1 MTKILG
7 IDTGTNSLGW
17 AIVEKSR
24 IEGGVVMAVLNITK
38 DNFQQEVVAA
48 SQTVLV
54 DFWATWCGPCQMM
67 GPILEELATKHPE
80 IKVGKINVDEQP
92 ELAMQFQI
100 DAIPALMVFKGGKA
114 VAQTVGLQPI
124 ENLEQLL

>member
-1 MTKILG
+1 
-7 IDTGTNSLGW
+7 
-17 AIVEKSR
+17 
-24 IEGGVVMAVLNITK
+24 MAVINITK

-92 ELAMQFQI
+92 ELATRFQI

-114 VAQTVGLQPI
+114 AAQTVGLQPI

>member
-1 MTKILG
+1 
-7 IDTGTNSLGW
+7 
-17 AIVEKSR
+17 
-24 IEGGVVMAVLNITK
+24 MAVINITK

-67 GPILEELATKHPE
+67 GPILDELAAKHPE

-92 ELAMQFQI
+92 ELATQFQI
-100 DAIPALMVFKGGKA
+100 DAIPALIVFKGGKA
-114 VAQTVGLQPI
+114 AAQTVGLQPI

>member
-1 MTKILG
+1 
-7 IDTGTNSLGW
+7 
-17 AIVEKSR
+17 
-24 IEGGVVMAVLNITK
+24 MAVINITK

-80 IKVGKINVDEQP
+80 IKVGKSMWTNSQSW
-92 ELAMQFQI
+92 QR
-100 DAIPALMVFKGGKA
+100 
-114 VAQTVGLQPI
+114 
-124 ENLEQLL
+124 NSR

>member
-1 MTKILG
+1 
-7 IDTGTNSLGW
+7 
-17 AIVEKSR
+17 
-24 IEGGVVMAVLNITK
+24 MAVINITK

-80 IKVGKINVDEQP
+80 I
-92 ELAMQFQI
+92 
-100 DAIPALMVFKGGKA
+100 
-114 VAQTVGLQPI
+114 
-124 ENLEQLL
+124 

>member
-1 MTKILG
+1 
-7 IDTGTNSLGW
+7 
-17 AIVEKSR
+17 
-24 IEGGVVMAVLNITK
+24 MAVINITK

-67 GPILEELATKHPE
+67 GPILDELATKHPE

-92 ELAMQFQI
+92 ELATQFQI
-100 DAIPALMVFKGGKA
+100 DASPALIVFKGGKA
-114 VAQTVGLQPI
+114 AAQTVGLQPI

>member
-1 MTKILG
+1 
-7 IDTGTNSLGW
+7 
-17 AIVEKSR
+17 
-24 IEGGVVMAVLNITK
+24 MAVINITK
-38 DNFQQEVVAA
+38 DNFQQEVLAS

-54 DFWATWCGPCQMM
+54 DFWATWCGPCQMI

-100 DAIPALMVFKGGKA
+100 DAIPALMVFKEGKA
-114 VAQTVGLQPI
+114 VAQTVGLQPV

>member
-1 MTKILG
+1 
-7 IDTGTNSLGW
+7 
-17 AIVEKSR
+17 
-24 IEGGVVMAVLNITK
+24 MAVINITK

-92 ELAMQFQI
+92 ELATQFQI
-100 DAIPALMVFKGGKA
+100 DALPALMVFKDGKA
-114 VAQTVGLQPI
+114 SAQTVGLQPI

>member
-1 MTKILG
+1 MLETTLTV
-7 IDTGTNSLGW
+7 DNF
-17 AIVEKSR
+17 E
-24 IEGGVVMAVLNITK
+24 EEVLN
-38 DNFQQEVVAA
+38 QEGY
-48 SQTVLV
+48 VLV

>member
-1 MTKILG
+1 
-7 IDTGTNSLGW
+7 
-17 AIVEKSR
+17 
-24 IEGGVVMAVLNITK
+24 MAVINITK

-100 DAIPALMVFKGGKA
+100 DAIPALMVFKDGKA
-114 VAQTVGLQPI
+114 VAQTVGLQPV

>member
-1 MTKILG
+1 
-7 IDTGTNSLGW
+7 
-17 AIVEKSR
+17 
-24 IEGGVVMAVLNITK
+24 MAVINITK
-38 DNFQQEVVAA
+38 DNFQQEVVTA

-100 DAIPALMVFKGGKA
+100 DAIPALMVFKEGKA
-114 VAQTVGLQPI
+114 VAQTVGLQPV

>member
-1 MTKILG
+1 
-7 IDTGTNSLGW
+7 
-17 AIVEKSR
+17 
-24 IEGGVVMAVLNITK
+24 MAVINITK
-38 DNFQQEVVAA
+38 DNFQQEVVTA

-114 VAQTVGLQPI
+114 AAQTVGLQPI

>member
-1 MTKILG
+1 
-7 IDTGTNSLGW
+7 
-17 AIVEKSR
+17 
-24 IEGGVVMAVLNITK
+24 MAVINITK

-67 GPILEELATKHPE
+67 GPILDELATKHPE
-80 IKVGKINVDEQP
+80 IKVGKINVAEQP
-92 ELAMQFQI
+92 ELATQFKI
-100 DAIPALMVFKGGKA
+100 DAIPALIVFKGGKA
-114 VAQTVGLQPI
+114 AAQTVGLQPI

>member
-1 MTKILG
+1 
-7 IDTGTNSLGW
+7 
-17 AIVEKSR
+17 
-24 IEGGVVMAVLNITK
+24 MAVINITK

-92 ELAMQFQI
+92 ELATQFQI
-100 DAIPALMVFKGGKA
+100 DAIPALIVFKSGKA
-114 VAQTVGLQPI
+114 AAQTVGLQPI

>member
-1 MTKILG
+1 
-7 IDTGTNSLGW
+7 
-17 AIVEKSR
+17 
-24 IEGGVVMAVLNITK
+24 MAVINITK

-67 GPILEELATKHPE
+67 GPILDELATKHPE

-92 ELAMQFQI
+92 ELATQFKI
-100 DAIPALMVFKGGKA
+100 DAIPALIVVKGGKA
-114 VAQTVGLQPI
+114 AAQTVGLQPI
-124 ENLEQLL
+124 ENIEQLL

>member
-1 MTKILG
+1 
-7 IDTGTNSLGW
+7 
-17 AIVEKSR
+17 
-24 IEGGVVMAVLNITK
+24 MAVINITK

-67 GPILEELATKHPE
+67 GPILDELATKHPE
-80 IKVGKINVDEQP
+80 IKVGKINVDEQL
-92 ELAMQFQI
+92 ELATQFKI
-100 DAIPALMVFKGGKA
+100 DAIPALIVFKGGKA
-114 VAQTVGLQPI
+114 AAQTVGLQPI

>member
-1 MTKILG
+1 
-7 IDTGTNSLGW
+7 
-17 AIVEKSR
+17 
-24 IEGGVVMAVLNITK
+24 MAVINITK

-67 GPILEELATKHPE
+67 GPILDELDTKHPE

-92 ELAMQFQI
+92 ELATQFKI
-100 DAIPALMVFKGGKA
+100 DAIPALIVFKGGKA
-114 VAQTVGLQPI
+114 AAQTVGLQPI
-124 ENLEQLL
+124 ENIEQLL

>member
-1 MTKILG
+1 MSVI
-7 IDTGTNSLGW
+7 
-17 AIVEKSR
+17 
-24 IEGGVVMAVLNITK
+24 NITK

-67 GPILEELATKHPE
+67 GPILDELATKHPE

-92 ELAMQFQI
+92 ELATQFKI
-100 DAIPALMVFKGGKA
+100 DAIPALIVFKGGKA
-114 VAQTVGLQPI
+114 AAQTVGLQPI
-124 ENLEQLL
+124 ENIEQLL

>member
-1 MTKILG
+1 
-7 IDTGTNSLGW
+7 
-17 AIVEKSR
+17 
-24 IEGGVVMAVLNITK
+24 MAVINITK

-100 DAIPALMVFKGGKA
+100 DAIPALMIFKGGKA
-114 VAQTVGLQPI
+114 AAQTVGLQPI

>member
-1 MTKILG
+1 
-7 IDTGTNSLGW
+7 
-17 AIVEKSR
+17 
-24 IEGGVVMAVLNITK
+24 MAVVNITK

-67 GPILEELATKHPE
+67 GPILEELAAKHSE

-92 ELAMQFQI
+92 ELADEFQI
-100 DAIPALMVFKGGKA
+100 DAIPALKVFKSGKA
-114 VAQTVGLQPI
+114 VAQTVGLQPV
-124 ENLEQLL
+124 ENLEQLF

>member
-1 MTKILG
+1 
-7 IDTGTNSLGW
+7 
-17 AIVEKSR
+17 
-24 IEGGVVMAVLNITK
+24 MAVINITK

-114 VAQTVGLQPI
+114 AAQTVGLQPV

>member
-1 MTKILG
+1 
-7 IDTGTNSLGW
+7 
-17 AIVEKSR
+17 
-24 IEGGVVMAVLNITK
+24 MAVINITT

-114 VAQTVGLQPI
+114 AAQTVGLQPI